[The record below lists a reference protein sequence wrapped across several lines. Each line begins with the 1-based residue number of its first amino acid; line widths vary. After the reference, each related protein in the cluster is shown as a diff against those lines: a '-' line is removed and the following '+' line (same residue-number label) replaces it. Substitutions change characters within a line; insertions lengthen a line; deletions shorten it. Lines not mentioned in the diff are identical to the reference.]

1 MGFSVIDVGSTLVDT
16 GWVGRSVPWM
26 SFERTAGSSKTSR
39 FPLTSEEL
47 TQLTD
52 RLLDENDEAPLS
64 FAAHYQEFAKA
75 SGRLKSLLEMPQH
88 YPSQEILYQ
97 KDVKFL
103 PVSTNNIASYV
114 VIGNDGDF
122 EYVVHPHRTSGY
134 AINLGELKHA
144 LKTKNDVLPAM
155 VVSLRDTPLGMKQ
168 AHALR
173 IRERYGRNHV
183 ATDWYVGYVQRFN
196 AIASDFEH
204 LEGGM
209 LLWRSLI
216 DNAKQ
221 RGLEVCTHSFDANET
236 KPVDASTPL
245 EEIWSTTPEKR
256 NMVII
261 LKKHLQ

>member
-1 MGFSVIDVGSTLVDT
+1 
-16 GWVGRSVPWM
+16 M
-26 SFERTAGSSKTSR
+26 SFEGTAGSSKTSR
-39 FPLTSEEL
+39 FPLTNEEL
-47 TQLTD
+47 AQLTD
-52 RLLDENDEAPLS
+52 RLIDENDETPLS
-64 FAAHYQEFAKA
+64 FAAHYKEHAESSA
-75 SGRLKSLLEMPQH
+75 TAHSLMEMPQH
-88 YPSQEILYQ
+88 YPAQKVLYQ
-97 KDVKFL
+97 NDVKFL

-114 VIGNDGDF
+114 VIGKDDDF
-122 EYVVHPHRTSGY
+122 EYVVHPHRTAGY
-134 AINLGELKHA
+134 VINLGELKHA

-221 RGLEVCTHSFDANET
+221 RGLEVCTHSFDTNET
-236 KPVDASTPL
+236 KPVDASTPF

>member
-1 MGFSVIDVGSTLVDT
+1 
-16 GWVGRSVPWM
+16 M
-26 SFERTAGSSKTSR
+26 SFERTAGSNKTCR

-75 SGRLKSLLEMPQH
+75 TGTLKSLMEMSQH
-88 YPSQEILYQ
+88 YPAKQIVYQ
-97 KDVKFL
+97 RDVKFL
-103 PVSTNNIASYV
+103 PLSTANVASYV
-114 VIGNDGDF
+114 VLGEDAEF
-122 EYVVHPHRTSGY
+122 EYLVNPHRTAGY
-134 AINLGELKHA
+134 VVNLGELHHA
-144 LKTKNDVLPAM
+144 VKTKNQVLPAM
-155 VVSLRDTPLGMKQ
+155 IVSLWDTPLGIKQ
-168 AHALR
+168 AHTLR
-173 IRERYGRNHV
+173 IRERYARNNV
-183 ATDWYVGYVQRFN
+183 ATSWHVDYVQRFD

-204 LEGGM
+204 LEGGLL

-221 RGLEVCTHSFDANET
+221 RGLEVCTHSFDTNET

-256 NMVII
+256 NTVII